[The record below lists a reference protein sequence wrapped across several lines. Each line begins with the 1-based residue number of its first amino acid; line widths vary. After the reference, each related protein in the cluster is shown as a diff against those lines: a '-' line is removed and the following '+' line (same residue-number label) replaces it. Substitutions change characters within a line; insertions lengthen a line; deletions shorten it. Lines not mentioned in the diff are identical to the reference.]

1 MKKFVKY
8 GLIAV
13 LVLGALWAA
22 TYFIKT
28 NSKSA
33 VVYDTK
39 TPFTSSIEL
48 KTVATGKVIPQEE
61 IEIKPQI
68 TGIIDKIYREEG
80 DDVKV
85 GDLIA
90 TIRVVPNEQA
100 LNQSRGRVRNAEIAL
115 NNIQIEYDR
124 NKKLF
129 DSSVISL

>member
-1 MKKFVKY
+1 MNKFVKY
-8 GLIAV
+8 GLIGI

-33 VVYDTK
+33 IVYDTK

-68 TGIIDKIYREEG
+68 SGIIDKLYKEEG
-80 DDVKV
+80 DAVNL
-85 GDLIA
+85 GGA
-90 TIRVVPNEQA
+90 
-100 LNQSRGRVRNAEIAL
+100 G
-115 NNIQIEYDR
+115 
-124 NKKLF
+124 LF
-129 DSSVISL
+129 TQTTTVQTGKSAA